1 MLSPK
6 VIVRRVFVKSLAGG
20 ETKESDQEDG
30 MAVKLPEKF
39 EKRMRELLGEEY
51 ESFEKG
57 YDTDHAAGLRVNTMK
72 LSPAAFETIAPL
84 SVRKIPWI
92 PNGYYY
98 DAGKDQ
104 PAKHPYYFAGMYYI
118 QEPSAMTPA
127 AVLPVEPG
135 DRVLDLCAA
144 PGGKSTELAA
154 KLNGEGVLVS
164 NDISNSRAKA
174 LLKNLELFGTQ
185 NAIIISEPPA
195 KLADRFDGYFDKILV
210 DAPCSGEGMF
220 RKSPAIMKN
229 WEQYGVGYYQK
240 LQREILP
247 FAVKM
252 LRPGGMLLYSTCT
265 FSPEE
270 DEDTL
275 AFLLKEFPE
284 MSMADISLSYEG
296 FAPARPEWA
305 GAPEETK
312 KAIRIW
318 PHRMEGEGHFVAL
331 LKKSEDA
338 RQGGF
343 FPESFKPAKLSKEAE
358 EFLDRLKITIDRN
371 RIVAR
376 EDSLYCL
383 PEGIPALN
391 GLRILRSGL
400 LLGEMKKNRFE
411 PSQALA
417 CALKSTEYDNIYSL
431 SAEDEDVIRYLKCET
446 ITAKEEIMDG
456 FVLVCVDGY
465 PLGWGKASNGVIK
478 NKYLAGWRMM

>member
-1 MLSPK
+1 
-6 VIVRRVFVKSLAGG
+6 
-20 ETKESDQEDG
+20 
-30 MAVKLPEKF
+30 MAFKLPEKF
-39 EKRMRELLGEEY
+39 ERRMKELLGAEFEP
-51 ESFEKG
+51 FEKG
-57 YDTDHAAGLRVNTMK
+57 YETEHAAGLRINTMK
-72 LSPAAFETIAPL
+72 LSADEFQKLAP
-84 SVRKIPWI
+84 VPIRKIPWI
-92 PNGYYY
+92 SNGFYY
-98 DAGKDQ
+98 DADAAQ
-104 PAKHPYYFAGMYYI
+104 PAKHPYYFAGLYYI

-154 KLNGEGVLVS
+154 KLRGEGVLVS

-174 LLKNLELFGTQ
+174 LLKNLELFGTR
-185 NAIIISEPPA
+185 NAVIVSEPPA
-195 KLADRFDGYFDKILV
+195 KLAERFTGYFDKILV

-229 WEQYGVGYYQK
+229 WEQYGVEYYRK

-247 FAVKM
+247 SAVKM

-275 AFLLKEFPE
+275 AFLLREYPE
-284 MSMADISLSYEG
+284 LSMAEPALSYEG
-296 FAPARPEWA
+296 FASGRPEWVN
-305 GAPEETK
+305 GPEEIK

-331 LKKSEDA
+331 LQKSGEA
-338 RQGGF
+338 KEEMQSAEQ
-343 FPESFKPAKLSKEAE
+343 PCPAKFSEEAK
-358 EFLDRLKITIDRN
+358 EFLERLSVRFAPE
-371 RIVAR
+371 RIISR
-376 EDSLYCL
+376 EERLYYL
-383 PEGIPALN
+383 PEGLPQLG

-417 CALKSTEYDNIYSL
+417 CALKAEEYDNCYSL
-431 SAEDEDVIRYLKCET
+431 PAEDADIIRYLKCET
-446 ITAKEEIMDG
+446 ITAKEPVRDG
-456 FVLVCVDGY
+456 FVLVCADGY

>member
-1 MLSPK
+1 MG
-6 VIVRRVFVKSLAGG
+6 I
-20 ETKESDQEDG
+20 
-30 MAVKLPEKF
+30 KLPEKF
-39 EKRMRELLGEEY
+39 ETRMKELLGEEY
-51 ESFEKG
+51 ESFVKG
-57 YDTDHAAGLRVNTMK
+57 YDSDHSAGLRVNTMK
-72 LSPAAFETIAPL
+72 LTTAAFEQIAPL

-92 PNGYYY
+92 SNGYYY
-98 DAGKDQ
+98 YAAEDQ
-104 PAKHPYYFAGMYYI
+104 PGKHPYYYAGLYYI

-127 AVLPVEPG
+127 AVLPICPG

-154 KLNGEGVLVS
+154 KLNGTGVLVS

-174 LLKNLELFGTQ
+174 LLKNLEVFGTK
-185 NAIIISEPPA
+185 NAIIVSEPPA
-195 KLADRFDGYFDKILV
+195 KLAQRFEGYFDKILV

-229 WEQYGVGYYQK
+229 WEQYGVEYYQK

-247 FAVKM
+247 SAVKM

-275 AFLLKEFPE
+275 SFLLNNYPE
-284 MSMADISLSYEG
+284 LHMEEIPLHYEG
-296 FAPARPEWA
+296 FAPARPQWA
-305 GAPEETK
+305 NAPQETE

-331 LKKSEDA
+331 LKKEDTA
-338 RQGGF
+338 LGTGAF
-343 FPESFKPAKLSKEAE
+343 TGEPMKPAKLTKEAE
-358 EFLDRLKITIDRN
+358 EFFSCLKMPIDFSRV
-371 RIVAR
+371 VAR
-376 EDSLYCL
+376 EDTLYYL
-383 PEGIPALN
+383 PEGIPTLN

-417 CALKSTEYDNIYSL
+417 CALRAEEYGNVYSMNV
-431 SAEDEDVIRYLKCET
+431 SEEDVVRYLKCET
-446 ITAKEEIMDG
+446 IEAKQPIADG

-465 PLGWGKASNGVIK
+465 PLGWGKASKGVIK
-478 NKYLAGWRMM
+478 NKFLAGWRMM

>member
-1 MLSPK
+1 
-6 VIVRRVFVKSLAGG
+6 
-20 ETKESDQEDG
+20 
-30 MAVKLPEKF
+30 MAIQLPETF

-51 ESFEKG
+51 ASFEKG
-57 YDTDHAAGLRVNTMK
+57 YDAEHAAGLRVNTMK
-72 LSPAAFETIAPL
+72 LTTEAFEKIAPL
-84 SVRKIPWI
+84 PVRRIPWVK
-92 PNGYYY
+92 NGFYYNA
-98 DAGKDQ
+98 DVAQ

-127 AVLPVEPG
+127 AVLPVHPG
-135 DRVLDLCAA
+135 ERVLDLCAA

-154 KLNGEGVLVS
+154 KLAGEGVLVS

-174 LLKNLELFGTQ
+174 LLKNLELFGTK
-185 NAIIISEPPA
+185 NAVIVSEPPA
-195 KLADRFDGYFDKILV
+195 KLAERFGGYFDKILV

-229 WEQYGVGYYQK
+229 WEQYGVEYYQK

-247 FAVKM
+247 AAVAM

-275 AFLLKEFPE
+275 VFLLREYPE
-284 MSMADISLSYEG
+284 LSMVEPELSYEG
-296 FAPARPEWA
+296 FAPGRPEWVD
-305 GAPEETK
+305 GPEEIK

-331 LKKSEDA
+331 LQKSAEA
-338 RQGGF
+338 ENVSQSTERLR
-343 FPESFKPAKLSKEAE
+343 PAKLSEEAG
-358 EFLDRLKITIDRN
+358 EFLNRLSVKFAPE
-371 RIVAR
+371 RIIAR
-376 EDSLYCL
+376 EERLYYL
-383 PEGIPALN
+383 PEGLPDLT

-417 CALKSTEYDNIYSL
+417 CALKAEEYDNCYYL
-431 SAEDEDVIRYLKCET
+431 SAEEEDVIRYLKCET
-446 ITAKEEIMDG
+446 ITAKEPVKDG

-465 PLGWGKASNGVIK
+465 PLGWGKAAKGVIK